1 MARLEEEGQG
11 RMSPNTIK
19 SPFPGTF
26 YRRANPQA
34 DPYVSEGDTVSPG
47 QAVGLVE
54 IMKNFHEIQS
64 ENGGVVVRILVENE
78 DLVEA
83 GQDIIELGD

>member
-1 MARLEEEGQG
+1 MAR
-11 RMSPNTIK
+11 TIK

-26 YRRANPQA
+26 YRRSSPEAE
-34 DPYVSEGDTVSPG
+34 PYVNEGDSVTAG
-47 QAVGLVE
+47 QVVGLVE

-64 ENGGVVVRILVENE
+64 EDGGVVVRFLVENE

-83 GQDIIELGD
+83 GQDVIELDG